1 MPNQRSS
8 QSPEPE
14 SENQVSQSARVSI
27 QHCGL
32 RLDQVAAELFS
43 GFSRAQLQQWV
54 RDGKLTVN
62 GQSVAK
68 PKMRLAGSEQL
79 DLNVELEAHGDDL
92 PEDIPLDIVYQ
103 DEHLLVV
110 NKPAGMVV
118 HPGAGNRSGT
128 LVNALLHYD
137 PQLALQPRAG
147 LVHRLDKDTSGA
159 LLVAR
164 NDAIR
169 LQLSAML
176 KARNIHRHY
185 QALVWGQP
193 PNAGSID
200 LPLGRHPVDRVRMA
214 VRPADDHNARAAV
227 THFKRRRKYP
237 GLTLMDIK
245 LETGRTHQIRVHLT
259 HQGYPLV
266 GDKTYVRK
274 GMVHQATVSPELR
287 EQLEQFPRQW
297 LHAIRLQFE
306 HPVTLQALDIKAPPP
321 SVLTEVLA
329 LLDSETTEP
338 QC

>member
-1 MPNQRSS
+1 MPNQPPNPISTPIS
-8 QSPEPE
+8 D
-14 SENQVSQSARVSI
+14 NQVSESVRVPI
-27 QHCGL
+27 ELRGQ
-32 RLDQVAAELFS
+32 RLDQVSAELFS
-43 GFSRAQLQQWV
+43 GFSRAQLQQWI

-62 GQSVAK
+62 GQSVLK
-68 PKMRLAGSEQL
+68 PKQRMAGSEQL

-92 PEDIPLDIVYQ
+92 PQDIPLDIVYQ
-103 DEHLLVV
+103 DTYLLVV

-128 LVNALLHYD
+128 LVNALLHHD

-147 LVHRLDKDTSGA
+147 IVHRLDKDTSGA

-164 NDAIR
+164 QDSTR

-176 KARNIHRHY
+176 KARDIHRYY

-193 PNAGSID
+193 PTSGTID

-214 VRPADDHNARAAV
+214 VRPEDDHNARQAI

-237 GLTLMDIK
+237 GLCLLDIK

-259 HQGYPLV
+259 HQGFPLV

-274 GMVHQATVSPELR
+274 GMAQQAEVGLALR

-306 HPVTLQALDIKAPPP
+306 HPVTQQILDIDAQPPDEL
-321 SVLTEVLA
+321 VG
-329 LLDSETTEP
+329 LLQQLDGDAK
-338 QC
+338 Q